1 VNSIAL
7 PASFSNSATARLRFY
22 YHNGTG
28 GTTGSRPK
36 ISIDNLIVT
45 GVASSPCVTPSAAP
59 TSLTFGTITET
70 SIQGNFVAASP
81 AANEYLVIMSTNSTL
96 TSNPLD
102 GQSYVV
108 GDNVGDGTV
117 IAKGNELNFT
127 ATDLTG
133 ATTYYFFVFS
143 VNSVCTGG
151 PKYQTADVLTDDA
164 TTVAGLPNCAAPLSQ
179 ATDLTLTSYQF
190 NTGNFHCNNC

>member
-7 PASFSNSATARLRFY
+7 PASFSNSSTARLRFY

-81 AANEYLVIMSTNSTL
+81 APNEYLVVMSTSSSL

-102 GQSYVV
+102 GQSYVI
-108 GDNVGDGTV
+108 GDNW
-117 IAKGNELNFT
+117 EME
-127 ATDLTG
+127 
-133 ATTYYFFVFS
+133 
-143 VNSVCTGG
+143 
-151 PKYQTADVLTDDA
+151 Q
-164 TTVAGLPNCAAPLSQ
+164 
-179 ATDLTLTSYQF
+179 
-190 NTGNFHCNNC
+190 